1 VQRGWRLRSA
11 PSAGT
16 SGRSSPTGR
25 GGPSVLTGGPAGTA
39 PCTRPASQRL
49 ANLAMSPIFRGDR
62 VGEHPADTGHGH
74 KEPHRGVIGPQ
85 LSQLHLERVDSCREV
100 VDEGACG
107 RWRLSAPA
115 LTPEIRIVAVRQLI
129 RTDRPDRTASSG
141 PGPHSRTKMFL
152 FAHIS
157 LRTLGHTVT
166 LTSPRCALCRSS
178 IWVRD
183 WPMPPPIE
191 SGVSPLMIPLW

>member
-1 VQRGWRLRSA
+1 MSAQRRYLGPFFANGPRRSFG
-11 PSAGT
+11 PDPRT
-16 SGRSSPTGR
+16 SGHSP
-25 GGPSVLTGGPAGTA
+25 VY
-39 PCTRPASQRL
+39 PASFL
-49 ANLAMSPIFRGDR
+49 GVANLAMSPIYRGDR

-141 PGPHSRTKMFL
+141 PGLTRGRRCSSSRT
-152 FAHIS
+152 
-157 LRTLGHTVT
+157 
-166 LTSPRCALCRSS
+166 SP
-178 IWVRD
+178 
-183 WPMPPPIE
+183 
-191 SGVSPLMIPLW
+191 